1 MTQDEIQKYAESLA
15 KKARSASAKI
25 RTIPA
30 TLRNQALSE
39 VAKALRENEKK
50 ILEANARDLEN
61 SQDKLSP
68 AKLDRLTLNPE
79 RIENMARGVEEIAAL
94 PDPLDKVLEKR
105 TLQNGVDISRVTV
118 PLGCIFFIYESRPN
132 VTIDGAALCFKSGN
146 AVVLRGRKESLH
158 SSKILA

>member
-1 MTQDEIQKYAESLA
+1 MTQDEIQEYAESLA
-15 KKARSASAKI
+15 KKARGASAKI

-68 AKLDRLTLNPE
+68 AKLDRLTLNP
-79 RIENMARGVEEIAAL
+79 
-94 PDPLDKVLEKR
+94 
-105 TLQNGVDISRVTV
+105 
-118 PLGCIFFIYESRPN
+118 
-132 VTIDGAALCFKSGN
+132 
-146 AVVLRGRKESLH
+146 
-158 SSKILA
+158 